1 MNRLTPLLLGALL
14 ATGLSGCRP
23 AEPDS
28 DPKPARVDVA
38 TPPPKVAAQPVQVL
52 TARSGTLRAERRV
65 TGRAEARRTSNVAA
79 LTSGALLGYEVAEG
93 QSVAA
98 GAVVA
103 RLDDTDARQAA
114 QNARAQLEQARISY
128 ASARQSLSQNAGALE
143 AAVTA
148 AQSSL
153 DLAQKELDR
162 AEDAGN
168 TPQAALDA
176 ARDRVTQARAGL
188 DANRAGTGNGAN
200 LDLLSAQ
207 VESAQAAVTQAEDR
221 IQRARVTAPFAGVV
235 SSQLVQPGEFAAQGS
250 PVFRLVDTAS
260 LRATFSVTPQDATQL
275 APGTRINLGYGG
287 VNYVAVVESGEA
299 IAGEDRQVPLRA
311 RIQGGEAIPPGAT
324 VQLRYRLELA
334 GGVLVPSRAISVVG
348 AQNYV
353 YVAEGD
359 VARRVPV
366 TVQAEN
372 DGQVAVSG
380 IEDGARLIY
389 PVPSSLQDG
398 ARIQVQQ
405 APASGS
411 GAATSSA
418 AASESAVSVDE
429 AAASEGGSE

>member
-1 MNRLTPLLLGALL
+1 MKRLTPFLLLSALL
-14 ATGLSGCRP
+14 ATGLSSCRP
-23 AEPDS
+23 AEPEAQS
-28 DPKPARVDVA
+28 ARVDVA
-38 TPPPKVAAQPVQVL
+38 APPPKETSQPVQVL
-52 TARSGTLRAERRV
+52 TVQEGTLRTERRV
-65 TGRAEARRTSNVAA
+65 TGTAQASRTSNVAA
-79 LTSGALLGYEVAEG
+79 LASGALLSYEVAEG
-93 QSVAA
+93 ESVAA

-103 RLDDTDARQAA
+103 RLDDTDAQQAA

-128 ASARQSLSQNAGALE
+128 ASARRSLSENAGALE

-153 DLAQKELDR
+153 DLAQKELAR
-162 AEDAGN
+162 AEDASN

-188 DANRAGTGNGAN
+188 AQAQAGLAANRAGSGNGAN

-207 VESAQAAVTQAEDR
+207 VESAQAAVTQAEAR

-260 LRATFSVTPQDATQL
+260 LRATFSVTPQDAAQL
-275 APGTRINLGYGG
+275 VPGTRMNLGYGG

-311 RIQGGEAIPPGAT
+311 RIEGGAAIPPGAS

-334 GGVLVPSRAISVVG
+334 GGVLVPSRALGVSG
-348 AQNYV
+348 SENYV

-359 VARRVPV
+359 TARRVPV
-366 TVQAEN
+366 EVLSES

-380 IEDGARLIY
+380 LQNGARLIY

-398 ARIQVQQ
+398 SKVAVQ
-405 APASGS
+405 AS
-411 GAATSSA
+411 A
-418 AASESAVSVDE
+418 
-429 AAASEGGSE
+429 GGGK